1 MLLDMLYDIFK
12 VCIIP
17 LLGVLTAFA
26 VKFLNAK
33 SGEIIEN
40 TNNTL
45 VKKYTEMINTTI
57 TNCVIATNQTYVEAL
72 KSQNN
77 FGVDAQKLAFEKTFE
92 AVLNI
97 LTADVKE
104 YLQETTG
111 DINVYLTQ
119 LIEAEVNKN
128 KK

>member
-1 MLLDMLYDIFK
+1 MLLNMLYEIFK

-26 VKFLNAK
+26 VKFLNVK

-77 FGVDAQKLAFEKTFE
+77 FDADAQKLAFEKTFE